1 VPAAFKRC
9 CRNGFQKSRLIMLSL
24 VTIGHARADAL
35 TEDMTKLNADATRSP
50 KEEIGFGCQAREFRF
65 IQIRRATI
73 GLRGY
78 CFFIEG

>member
-1 VPAAFKRC
+1 
-9 CRNGFQKSRLIMLSL
+9 MLSL

-78 CFFIEG
+78 CFFTEG